1 MGDRA
6 DKGIRALKVAI
17 TGATG
22 VIGTAAVRAL
32 LAAGHQVVGLARTST
47 KAAELERLGAAAVVA
62 GLFDRD
68 RLVAMFEGCDAVC
81 NFATQVPI
89 GLAGIRPRNW
99 QKNDR
104 LRTDGVATVVG
115 AARAAGVRRLVQ
127 ESVSLLYADQG
138 DAVITESS
146 PLAITRA
153 TEPAAVGESHVQA
166 YQSGPRTGVVLRF
179 GMIIGDDPLT
189 RWRLQAA
196 RNGRPVAIGSP
207 WSWTHPVHTDDLG
220 PAVLAALS
228 APSGVYNVG
237 AAPVRRADLVHGFQI
252 AAGHPA
258 HRMGRRGTGFAGPV
272 ARRLVGVRL
281 EPLARS
287 LRVSSEHFTCQTG
300 WTPRR
305 AGFDASWFDAV
316 RPERSVTDPET
327 HPETDPDRQPA
338 PAPAHRAARQEAARR
353 RRLAEVF
360 GEVLPSTTGDERDQ
374 GAREE
379 AGRDAWLRSQVPPH
393 HGPSR

>member
-1 MGDRA
+1 M
-6 DKGIRALKVAI
+6 KVAI

-22 VIGTAAVRAL
+22 VIGSAAVRAL
-32 LAAGHQVVGLARTST
+32 LVAGHQVVGLARTST
-47 KAAELERLGAAAVVA
+47 KAAELQRLGAAAVVA

-81 NFATQVPI
+81 NFATQVPV

-99 QKNDR
+99 QRNDR
-104 LRTDGVATVVG
+104 LRTEGVATVVA
-115 AARAAGVRRLVQ
+115 AARAAGVRRFVQ

-179 GMIIGDDPLT
+179 GTIIGDDPLT

-207 WSWTHPVHTDDLG
+207 WSWTHPVHTEDLG
-220 PAVLAALS
+220 PAVVAALS

-237 AAPVRRADLVHGFQI
+237 AAPVRQADLVHGFQI
-252 AAGHPA
+252 AAGRPV
-258 HRMGRRGTGFAGPV
+258 HRMGRRGSGFAGPV
-272 ARRLVGVRL
+272 ARRLAGVRL

-287 LRVSSEHFTCQTG
+287 LRVSSEHFTSQTG

-305 AGFDASWFDAV
+305 AAFGASWFDAV
-316 RPERSVTDPET
+316 RPERPMSDTVPA
-327 HPETDPDRQPA
+327 PADRQPA
-338 PAPAHRAARQEAARR
+338 PEPAHRAARREAARR

-360 GEVLPSTTGDERDQ
+360 GEVLPSTTGDERDR
-374 GAREE
+374 GAGEG

>member
-1 MGDRA
+1 M
-6 DKGIRALKVAI
+6 KVAI

-22 VIGTAAVRAL
+22 VIGTAAVGAL
-32 LAAGHQVVGLARTST
+32 LAAGHQVVGLARTSA
-47 KAAELERLGAAAVVA
+47 KAGQLQRLGAEAVVA

-68 RLVAMFEGCDAVC
+68 RLVAMFEGCDVVC

-99 QKNDR
+99 HKNDR
-104 LRTDGVATVVG
+104 LRTEGVATVVG
-115 AARAAGVRRLVQ
+115 AARAAGVRRFVQ

-153 TEPAAVGESHVQA
+153 TEPAAVGESHVQQ
-166 YQSGPRTGVVLRF
+166 YQTGPRSGVVLRF

-189 RWRLQAA
+189 HWRLEAA
-196 RNGRPVAIGSP
+196 RTGRPVALGSP
-207 WSWTHPVHTDDLG
+207 RAWSHPVHTDDLG

-237 AAPVRRADLVHGFQI
+237 AAPVRRAEMVHGFQI
-252 AAGHPA
+252 AAGRPV
-258 HRMGRRGTGFAGPV
+258 HRLGRRGSGFAGPV
-272 ARRLVGVRL
+272 ARRLTGDRL

-287 LRVSSEHFTCQTG
+287 LRVSSEHFTSQTG

-305 AGFDASWFDAV
+305 ATFGVTWFDAV
-316 RPERSVTDPET
+316 RPEIHMTDTP
-327 HPETDPDRQPA
+327 HPDEEQAA
-338 PAPAHRAARQEAARR
+338 PARHAAHSDAARR
-353 RRLAEVF
+353 RQLAEVF
-360 GEVLPSTTGDERDQ
+360 GEVLPSTTRDER
-374 GAREE
+374 GESREE
-379 AGRDAWLRSQVPPH
+379 AGHDAWLRSQVPPH
-393 HGPSR
+393 HGPTR

>member
-1 MGDRA
+1 
-6 DKGIRALKVAI
+6 
-17 TGATG
+17 
-22 VIGTAAVRAL
+22 
-32 LAAGHQVVGLARTST
+32 
-47 KAAELERLGAAAVVA
+47 
-62 GLFDRD
+62 
-68 RLVAMFEGCDAVC
+68 
-81 NFATQVPI
+81 VPI

-104 LRTDGVATVVG
+104 LRTDGVATVVE

-166 YQSGPRTGVVLRF
+166 YQSGPRSGVVLRF

-207 WSWTHPVHTDDLG
+207 RSWTHPVHTDDLG
-220 PAVLAALS
+220 PAVLAALA

-252 AAGHPA
+252 AAGHPV
-258 HRMGRRGTGFAGPV
+258 HRSGRRGTGFAGPV
-272 ARRLVGVRL
+272 ARRLTGVRL

-316 RPERSVTDPET
+316 RPERSAVDEVTDT
-327 HPETDPDRQPA
+327 SDRQPTPQPA
-338 PAPAHRAARQEAARR
+338 PQPPAEPAHRAARQEAARR

-360 GEVLPSTTGDERDQ
+360 GEVLPGTTGDERDH